1 MGRMKDLAISLRNGD
16 ELSQSERNYVSTL
29 SQQEYDQY
37 RAKADY
43 SFDTYQ
49 DYRYWLEQE
58 AKKREKSL
66 PSQQENQQ
74 QSSPNNKADHE

>member
-16 ELSQSERNYVSTL
+16 ELTSVERDYVSTL
-29 SQQEYDQY
+29 SQQEYDRY

-58 AKKREKSL
+58 AKKRKDSL
-66 PSQQENQQ
+66 PSEQQENKGN
-74 QSSPNNKADHE
+74 SAHNRANGS